1 MRSASCQQIFTLET
15 FLKVSEDLKL
25 QSYLMELVWFR
36 VVTVHRQ
43 HTPDCA
49 QAAHTSRDAFEGMLV
64 SIIQKHHIVKV
75 NVCDPSNPDRMHL
88 NASQDGISVY
98 QNTRGAEKK
107 EDFCAHRAAIVSV

>member
-1 MRSASCQQIFTLET
+1 MRSASFQQIFTLET

-36 VVTVHRQ
+36 VVTVYRQ

-75 NVCDPSNPDRMHL
+75 LYS
-88 NASQDGISVY
+88 
-98 QNTRGAEKK
+98 
-107 EDFCAHRAAIVSV
+107 